1 MLVRQRI
8 VRVCWER
15 LAESPVRESFNSHL
29 QESFDH
35 VPGEAGDIESEWAM
49 FRASIVKAADRSCGC
64 KVVGAYRGGNSR
76 THWWTLAVR
85 DAVKLKESYRTAAGR
100 HGQAKQSAAA
110 EVAEAKP
117 GHGRSSVRPWR
128 TTSGRLR
135 RGSGP
140 PSGVSGGGSSALLTL
155 CMVERVH
162 C

>member
-1 MLVRQRI
+1 MPVRPSRRKRI
-8 VRVCWER
+8 VRVCWEH

-35 VPGEAGDIESEWAM
+35 VLGRRGTESEWAM
-49 FRASIVKAADRSCGC
+49 FRASIVKVADRSR
-64 KVVGAYRGGNSR
+64 KVVGACRGGNSR
-76 THWWTLAVR
+76 TRWWTTAVR
-85 DAVKLKESYRTAAGR
+85 DAVKLKKESYRTFLPQR
-100 HGQAKQSAAA
+100 RSLRQ
-110 EVAEAKP
+110 KP

-140 PSGVSGGGSSALLTL
+140 PYGVSGGGSSASSTL
-155 CMVERVH
+155 CMVETVR